1 MDTSQRLAEFGAGL
15 QFGDIPAAAIL
26 TAKHQLASQISAMV
40 AGSIG
45 KSSKQFASLV
55 RLQRLP
61 EDAGVVGH
69 GFKTSLWESVL
80 LNGYTCHQSEL
91 EDVLSSQG
99 GESWDCTIPPLVMPV
114 AQSLRL
120 SGREVLTAYVAGMEI
135 HSRTNAAY
143 TADEQGICMP
153 LVSAMGPAACGA
165 KLLGL
170 DEKQTQT
177 ALGFGLGCLPIT
189 TANLGHDAH
198 FFESAMHGLQGLM
211 GAQLAK
217 EGLTS
222 NPDLRLYQH
231 MMLKT
236 ASLDDITRDL
246 GSRWMFCDQWIK
258 KYPYFF
264 GMHTF
269 LDALQDLIKEHGIKY
284 DQVKAIEAHISP
296 FDKKCADRPHPKTD
310 GDVRFSYQHALGA
323 MMLDGRINIANSC
336 AEAAAEQRY
345 VEARAKVKTIVHPDF
360 SEHLCFAD
368 PSQVDVILKDGK
380 RLSKTRSVL
389 KGAPAQPLSDAEFKD
404 LYRNFCDGILADS
417 LVDKTM
423 EMIWNLESLSNVDE
437 LMNVLTY
444 GRQ

>member
-1 MDTSQRLAEFGAGL
+1 METSRRLAEFGANL
-15 QFGDIPAAAIL
+15 QYGDIPKAAIE
-26 TAKHQLASQISAMV
+26 TAKHQLASQICATV

-55 RLQRLP
+55 KLQRLP
-61 EDAGVVGH
+61 EDAGAIGH

-99 GESWDCTIPPLVMPV
+99 GESWDCTIPPLVLPV

-120 SGREVLTAYVAGMEI
+120 SGRELLTAYIAGMEV

-153 LVSAMGPAACGA
+153 LVSAIGPAACAA
-165 KLLGL
+165 KALSL
-170 DEKQTQT
+170 DARQTET
-177 ALGFGLGCLPIT
+177 ALGFGLGCVPIT

-198 FFESAMHGLQGLM
+198 FFESATHGLQGLI

-222 NPDLRLYQH
+222 NPDLRLYKA
-231 MMLKT
+231 MMLKD
-236 ASLDDITRDL
+236 ASLEDITRDL
-246 GSRWMFCDQWIK
+246 GSRWLFCDQWIK

-269 LDALQDLIKEHGIKY
+269 LDALQDLIKEHKLTY
-284 DQVKAIEAHISP
+284 DQVKSIEAHISP
-296 FDKKCADRPHPKTD
+296 FDKKCADRPDPRTD

-323 MMLDGRINIANSC
+323 MMLDGKINIWNSC
-336 AEAAAEQRY
+336 AEAAAEPRY
-345 VEARAKVKTIVHPDF
+345 IEARAKVKTILHPDF

-368 PSQVDVILKDGK
+368 PSQVDVTLKDGK
-380 RLSKTRSVL
+380 KLTKTRSVL
-389 KGAPAQPLSDAEFKD
+389 KGAPAQRLSDAEFKD
-404 LYRNFCDGILADS
+404 LYRNFCGGILPDG
-417 LVDKTM
+417 VIQTTM
-423 EMIWNLESLSNVDE
+423 DMIWNLENLSNVEE
-437 LMNVLTY
+437 LMRLLTF